1 MRCLVVNGVTE
12 EKINASIVAIY
23 KDMESQNNELK
34 ATISKLETV
43 VSKLESAIEKLDD
56 RVTAL
61 EQSNN

>member
-23 KDMESQNNELK
+23 KDMEIQNKELK
-34 ATISKLETV
+34 TTISELKST
-43 VSKLESAIEKLDD
+43 IEKLDA

>member
-23 KDMESQNNELK
+23 KDMETQNKELK
-34 ATISKLETV
+34 TTISELKST
-43 VSKLESAIEKLDD
+43 IEKLDA